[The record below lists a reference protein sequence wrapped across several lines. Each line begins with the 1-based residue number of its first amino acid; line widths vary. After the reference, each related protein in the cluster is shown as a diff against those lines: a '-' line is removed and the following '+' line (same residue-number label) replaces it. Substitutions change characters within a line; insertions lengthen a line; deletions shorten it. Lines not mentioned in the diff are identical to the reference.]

1 MKQAIVTAD
10 FFFSFKLKI
19 LKFLGQCQHLED
31 GDGDEITSVA
41 EFCTDFEKAPIHLQT
56 MVSLSAPNVA
66 CPISGEFTYTY
77 KTGNIRKCV

>member
-1 MKQAIVTAD
+1 M
-10 FFFSFKLKI
+10 KI

-41 EFCTDFEKAPIHLQT
+41 DFCTDFEKAPIHLQT